1 MENYVFLITNLANKF
16 GTLFIFTFILSNLKP
31 ARALINKKPV
41 NFKDKLVLSVVF
53 GLFGIVGT
61 YLSVEFDGALINTRI
76 IGVATGGILGGPVV
90 GFLAGLIA
98 GLHRYTMP
106 TGLFTQIACT
116 VSVPFEGLVAGLIG
130 LKIKNKKNIWA
141 YAALVG
147 AIGESMRK
155 ISVLI
160 FSKPFPMAVEL
171 VKNIWMP
178 MVLINSIG
186 LALLFL
192 IIANVNKDRERIG
205 AEQVNLSIN
214 IVDKI
219 LPYLKGG
226 LHLGNANNVTDTIQ
240 EMTDFDAVT
249 ITDKN
254 LIIAHSGTTT
264 PRHAVGKPIVTESTH
279 EVLEEGKMLQMN
291 RCSERNCEVK
301 DCMLNSAIIT
311 PLKDGEEI
319 VGTMKFYKF
328 PQNSMTEIDRETA
341 WGLSKLISNQIRINR
356 LEENSKLLV
365 EAELKALQAQINPH
379 FLFNSL
385 TVIAS
390 LCRTNALKARDLIL
404 HLSNH
409 FRNNLTI
416 ERDLVTI
423 DVELNHVKSYVE
435 IEKARFEDKL
445 EVIYK
450 IDERLDCLLPPLTLQ
465 PLVENAIKHGILTKK
480 EGGKVVIDGEA
491 FRDNVY
497 ITIYDNGVGISDDKI
512 ATITD
517 DKIRQV
523 ESIGLYNVNR
533 RLIGKF
539 GKDYHLDIKSIQ
551 GEWTKITVKIPCLKH
566 NTFWEEVKNES
577 AVS

>member
-1 MENYVFLITNLANKF
+1 MENYTFLITNLANRF
-16 GTLFIFTFILSNLKP
+16 GTLFIFTFIMSNLKP

-41 NFKDKLVLSVVF
+41 NLKDKLVLSVVF
-53 GLFGIVGT
+53 GVFGIIGT

-76 IGVATGGILGGPVV
+76 IGVATGGILGGPIV

-106 TGLFTQIACT
+106 TGLFTQVACA
-116 VSVPFEGLVAGLIG
+116 VSVPLEGLVAGLIG
-130 LKIKNKKNIWA
+130 ERIKNKKNIWI
-141 YAALVG
+141 YAAIVG

-160 FSKPFPMAVEL
+160 FSKPFPAAVEL
-171 VKNIWMP
+171 VKNIWIP

-219 LPYLKGG
+219 LPYIKGG
-226 LHLGNANNVTDTIQ
+226 LDIGNANKITDTIH
-240 EMTDFDAVT
+240 EMTDFDAVS

-254 LIIAHSGTTT
+254 SIIAHSGESTI
-264 PRHAVGKPIVTESTH
+264 RHGVGKPIVTESTYD
-279 EVLEEGKMLQMN
+279 VLKNGNMIQMN
-291 RCSERNCEVK
+291 KCTETDCEVK
-301 DCMLNSAIIT
+301 NCMLNSSIIT
-311 PLKDGEEI
+311 PLKDGEEV

-341 WGLSKLISNQIRINR
+341 WGLSKLFSNQIRINR

-385 TVIAS
+385 TVISS
-390 LCRTNALKARDLIL
+390 LCRTNALKARELIL

-423 DVELNHVKSYVE
+423 DVELGHVKSYVE
-435 IEKARFEDKL
+435 IERARFEDKL
-445 EVIYK
+445 EVIYN
-450 IDERLDCLLPPLTLQ
+450 IDESLDCLLPPLTLQ

-491 FRDNVY
+491 HEGNVF
-497 ITIYDNGVGISDDKI
+497 ISIYDNGIGIDENRIENLTDEKI
-512 ATITD
+512 
-517 DKIRQV
+517 KHV

-539 GKDYHLDIKSIQ
+539 GKDYKLDIQSKK
-551 GEWTKITVKIPCLKH
+551 GEWTKVTVKIPCLKH
-566 NTFWEEVKNES
+566 NSFWEEVSHES

>member
-1 MENYVFLITNLANKF
+1 MENYSFLIINLANKF

-31 ARALINKKPV
+31 AKALINKKPV
-41 NFKDKLVLSVVF
+41 SLKDKLILSVVF
-53 GLFGIVGT
+53 GIFGIVGT

-76 IGVATGGILGGPVV
+76 IGVATGGILGGPLV

-106 TGLFTQIACT
+106 TGLFTQVACA
-116 VSVPFEGLVAGLIG
+116 VSVPLEGLVAGLIG
-130 LKIKNKKNIWA
+130 AKIKNKKNIWA

-155 ISVLI
+155 VSVLI
-160 FSKPFPMAVEL
+160 FSRPYPLAVEL
-171 VKNIWMP
+171 VRNIWVP

-192 IIANVNKDRERIG
+192 IIANVNKDREKIG

-226 LHLGNANNVTDTIQ
+226 LHLGNANNITDNIQ

-249 ITDKN
+249 ITDKDI
-254 LIIAHSGTTT
+254 IIAHSGTSTE
-264 PRHAVGKPIVTESTH
+264 RHGAGKPIVTDSTI
-279 EVLEEGKMLQMN
+279 EVLREGKMIQMDK
-291 RCSERNCEVK
+291 CMEKNCEVK
-301 DCMLNSAIIT
+301 NCMLNSSIIT
-311 PLKDGEEI
+311 PLKDGEKI
-319 VGTMKFYKF
+319 VGTMKFYKS
-328 PQNSMTEIDRETA
+328 PQNSMTDIDRETA

-385 TVIAS
+385 TVISS

-423 DVELNHVKSYVE
+423 DVELGHVKSYVE
-435 IEKARFEDKL
+435 IEKARFGDKL

-450 IDERLDCLLPPLTLQ
+450 IDENLDCLLPPLTLQ
-465 PLVENAIKHGILTKK
+465 PLVENAIKHGILSKK
-480 EGGKVVIDGEA
+480 EGGKVVIDGETL
-491 FRDNVY
+491 DGNVY
-497 ITIYDNGVGISDDKI
+497 ITIYDNGIGIPEEKLT
-512 ATITD
+512 TIKD
-517 DKIRQV
+517 ENIKHV
-523 ESIGLYNVNR
+523 ESIGIYNVNR

-539 GKDYHLDIKSIQ
+539 GKEYKLDIKSKNK
-551 GEWTKITVKIPCLKH
+551 EWTKIIVKIPCLKH
-566 NTFWEEVKNES
+566 SALWEEVRNES
-577 AVS
+577 SVS

>member
-1 MENYVFLITNLANKF
+1 MENYAFLITNLANKF
-16 GTLFIFTFILSNLKP
+16 GTLFIFTFILSNLKT

-41 NFKDKLVLSVVF
+41 SLKDKLVLSVVF
-53 GLFGIVGT
+53 GIFGIIGT

-98 GLHRYTMP
+98 GIHRYTMP
-106 TGLFTQIACT
+106 TGLFTQVACA
-116 VSVPFEGLVAGLIG
+116 VSVPLEGLMAGLIG
-130 LKIKNKKNIWA
+130 MKIKNKKNIWA

-147 AIGESMRK
+147 IIGESMRK

-160 FSKPFPMAVEL
+160 FSRPYPMAVEL
-171 VKNIWMP
+171 VKNIWVP
-178 MVLINSIG
+178 MALINSIG

-192 IIANVNKDRERIG
+192 IIANINKDRERIG

-249 ITDKN
+249 ITDKDI
-254 LIIAHSGTTT
+254 IIAHSGTTT
-264 PRHAVGKPIVTESTH
+264 PRHGVGKPIVTKSTF
-279 EVLEEGKMLQMN
+279 EVLTKGSMIQMN

-301 DCMLNSAIIT
+301 NCMLNSAIIT

-319 VGTMKFYKF
+319 VGTMKFYKY
-328 PQNSMTEIDRETA
+328 PQNSMTEIDKETA

-450 IDERLDCLLPPLTLQ
+450 IDENLDCLLPPLTLQ

-491 FRDNVY
+491 YRDNVY
-497 ITIYDNGVGISDDKI
+497 ITIYDNGVGISDEKI

-539 GKDYHLDIKSIQ
+539 GKDYQLDIKSNQ
-551 GEWTKITVKIPCLKH
+551 GEWTKIIVKIPCLKH
-566 NTFWEEVKNES
+566 NRLWEEVKNES